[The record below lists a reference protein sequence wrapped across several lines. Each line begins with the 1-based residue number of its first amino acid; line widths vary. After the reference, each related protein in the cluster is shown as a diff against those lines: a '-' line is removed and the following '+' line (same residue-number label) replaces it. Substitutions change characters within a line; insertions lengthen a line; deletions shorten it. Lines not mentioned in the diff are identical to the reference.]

1 MPKSVGEEPV
11 VRKMVVVKVW
21 PQCSPD
27 TRGPQCETILLAK
40 ADATQTFPGVPAAQ
54 SWIWHAEAFAGY
66 LQSGSIPTFL
76 EDDLS
81 VWKTWITD
89 QQITDYNMKACWNR
103 THTSCIHW
111 CSLMDSSFRHLENLA
126 QQIRPHRIIRQLK
139 SLCYVIHK
147 CSKGA

>member
-1 MPKSVGEEPV
+1 MLHRHFQEYQQLKAEN
-11 VRKMVVVKVW
+11 
-21 PQCSPD
+21 D
-27 TRGPQCETILLAK
+27 TY
-40 ADATQTFPGVPAAQ
+40 
-54 SWIWHAEAFAGY
+54 AEAFAGY
-66 LQSGSIPTFL
+66 LQSGTIPTFL

-103 THTSCIHW
+103 TSTSCIHW

-126 QQIRPHRIIRQLK
+126 QQIRSHRIIRQLK

-147 CSKGA
+147 CSKGASIQLFPYSAQK